1 VIALADVERDVVI
14 VVCGISA
21 GIHAALTPEHLT
33 EGLPPG
39 LGFAASAVLLAGLAV
54 VLTSRPASVSAFG
67 GAAVVL
73 SGLLV
78 TYALATTTGLPLLHP
93 EAEPVDGLALAT
105 KAIEAAGL
113 LAAVHHLR
121 RSRQALTA
129 AHSLPKGMFT

>member
-1 VIALADVERDVVI
+1 MIALADVERDVVI

-21 GIHAALTPEHLT
+21 GIHAALTPEHLA
-33 EGLPPG
+33 EGFPPG
-39 LGFAASAVLLAGLAV
+39 LGFAASAFLLAGLAI
-54 VLTSRPASVSAFG
+54 VLTRRPASVSAFG
-67 GAAVVL
+67 AAAIVL

-78 TYALATTTGLPLLHP
+78 SYALATTTGLPLLHP

-113 LAAVHHLR
+113 LAAVHHST

-129 AHSLPKGMFT
+129 AHSLPKGTLT